1 MGIGVE
7 KTTLWQLVSED
18 YDANG
23 RDWTRP
29 GFRALAVYR
38 FGV

>member
-18 YDANG
+18 YDETG
-23 RDWTRP
+23 RDPAFGLLRFT
-29 GFRALAVYR
+29 GLA